1 MGLIDIEQK
10 DISMLSKKQIE
21 EIMQNAGLAVDLQSP
36 IPTNEA
42 FTELGLDSLD
52 VFNIFVELEVL
63 TGIQVPDNDIEK
75 LQTIDS
81 IHAYFAAR
89 DS

>member
-1 MGLIDIEQK
+1 MP
-10 DISMLSKKQIE
+10 SKAQIE
-21 EIMQNAGLAVDLQSP
+21 EIMLNAGLAVDLEKP
-36 IPTNEA
+36 IPTDKD

-63 TGIQVPDNDIEK
+63 TGVQVADNEIEK

-81 IHAYFAAR
+81 IHSFFAAKE
-89 DS
+89 S